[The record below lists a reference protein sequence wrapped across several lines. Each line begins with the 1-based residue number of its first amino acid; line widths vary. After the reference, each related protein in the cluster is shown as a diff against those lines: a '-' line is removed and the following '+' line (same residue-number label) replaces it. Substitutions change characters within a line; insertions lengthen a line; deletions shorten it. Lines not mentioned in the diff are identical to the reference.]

1 MEKLKFSLIA
11 AVATTLF
18 TIACSKSA
26 TDIKSSDSSIFAIF
40 EQPIVEDEVNT
51 KALSYDPSTNA
62 MNLFWQ
68 EKEKIDV
75 FSNTPGEQMIYT
87 ITPDPSDSKK
97 CIFKV
102 TSFGLLNGEYYSFSP
117 TQGAVDDSSEIPLSV
132 LGHVQNGATNTEHL
146 AAYDYN
152 IAVSEIESN
161 AGNFSFTRQ
170 IGWLAPA
177 MTFPEDVV
185 LDHVSFELPSEE
197 FISEATMDVKTGAI
211 TPVSHTNTLVVK
223 FKEPLNV
230 TAGQE
235 VYVFQTIFPFTF
247 TAQMNVIAHCTNGD
261 SFEIATK
268 VDPATRPA
276 NRLLRIRRDMVKIAG
291 PTPEPEGAEFKKV
304 SDVTDITAG
313 DYLLVYKNGTDYNL
327 FSFDKIMANAEEAS
341 KYVLGCTGIEHLA
354 QHHTAIY
361 QKTIGG
367 NYETIAADEFNNDET
382 LIVPADMNGVVISAT
397 GDCFEGATTLTTTDG
412 KYTLGLKKIEVALAA
427 DGSALISTAFNPADV
442 ANILNTLRGHEI
454 GITFEELI
462 KYGAKEAGLTSL
474 QLEKVLKSFD
484 KMCEIAKFEFTEHN
498 VLDLMDID
506 RSTKIMDVF
515 VNHYDD
521 FIELAELYD
530 DHRYGFAKPVGFFAA
545 DNGFTFNVPVPGS
558 EWFERAQASFE
569 AAMAAAAGKSD
580 AEGWAAA
587 KEAFVAYWAQFDSE
601 LHISSYP
608 NVFSNLA
615 SRSVN
620 AIDYSSFKVLASMN
634 WTKFGGIYTQT
645 VNMLNDPLEDV
656 CLYKRVN

>member
-1 MEKLKFSLIA
+1 MKRIA
-11 AVATTLF
+11 LLFLSVATIFAGGCNRSL
-18 TIACSKSA
+18 
-26 TDIKSSDSSIFAIF
+26 TDIETQEKDGIYAIF
-40 EQPIVEDEVNT
+40 QKPELGEDLT
-51 KALSYDPSTNA
+51 KALSYNNGDIT
-62 MNLFWQ
+62 MDFFWK
-68 EKEKIDV
+68 EKDKIDV
-75 FSNTPGEQMIYT
+75 FSSTQGEQMIYT
-87 ITPDPSDSKK
+87 ITPNAEDATK
-97 CIFKV
+97 CIFQV
-102 TSFGLLNGEYYSFSP
+102 TSFGLLDGTYYSFSP
-117 TQGAVDDSSEIPLSV
+117 TQGAVDNSTELPITFMGQTQD
-132 LGHVQNGATNTEHL
+132 GNNNTDHL
-146 AAYDYN
+146 AKYDYN
-152 IAVSEIESN
+152 TASAEITSN
-161 AGNFSFTRQ
+161 AGQFKFTRR
-170 IGWLAPA
+170 IAWIVPVL
-177 MTFPEDVV
+177 TFGEDCVIESIS
-185 LDHVSFELPSEE
+185 LELPSAD
-197 FISEATMDVKTGAI
+197 FVAEATVDVQSATI
-211 TPVSHTNTLVVK
+211 TPVEYTNSMVLK

-230 TAGQE
+230 TAGTPI
-235 VYVFQTIFPFTF
+235 FAFFTILPISTTGAMKIMAQAQNGDIYEGNRTVGATTF
-247 TAQMNVIAHCTNGD
+247 TANKPSRVMRTM
-261 SFEIATK
+261 SK
-268 VDPATRPA
+268 V
-276 NRLLRIRRDMVKIAG
+276 AG
-291 PTPEPEGAEFKKV
+291 PTPEPEGVEFKKV
-304 SDVTDITAG
+304 TIQRDITAG
-313 DYLLVYKNGTDYNL
+313 DYLLVYKNGSNYNL

-397 GDCFEGATTLTTTDG
+397 GDFANGATTLTTTDG
-412 KYTLGLKKIEVALAA
+412 RWTLGLKKIEVDLAA

-645 VNMLNDPLEDV
+645 VNMLNDPLENV
-656 CLYKRVN
+656 CLYKKVN

>member
-1 MEKLKFSLIA
+1 MKNRIATLAFAILAIA
-11 AVATTLF
+11 ATSCTRSIDA
-18 TIACSKSA
+18 
-26 TDIKSSDSSIFAIF
+26 DPEEGIFAIF
-40 EQPIVEDEVNT
+40 EQPDFGTDLT
-51 KALSYDPSTNA
+51 KAVSYNSGANTFSN
-62 MNLFWQ
+62 FWKD
-68 EKEKIDV
+68 KEKIDV
-75 FSNTPGEQMIYT
+75 FATEQGEQLIYS
-87 ITPDPSDSKK
+87 ITPDPTNPSS

-102 TSFGLLNGEYYSFSP
+102 NNFKLLDGTYYSFSP
-117 TQGAVDDSSEIPLSV
+117 TQGAVEDNTNFPV
-132 LGHVQNGATNTEHL
+132 TFLGQVQDGNDNSDHL
-146 AAYDYN
+146 AKYDYN
-152 IAVSEIESN
+152 TASANITSN
-161 AGNFSFTRQ
+161 AGNFSFYRHIT
-170 IGWLAPA
+170 WLVPVL
-177 MTFPEDVV
+177 TFPEDCV
-185 LDHVSFELPSEE
+185 LESISLELTTNDFVAEATANVQAGTVTPSEYTD
-197 FISEATMDVKTGAI
+197 SL
-211 TPVSHTNTLVVK
+211 TLT
-223 FKEPLNV
+223 FKEPLAV
-230 TAGQE
+230 TAGVP
-235 VYVFQTIFPFTF
+235 VYTVVTIFPMT
-247 TAQMNVIAHCTNGD
+247 TTSPMKVVAHCQDGVT
-261 SFEIATK
+261 FEGATT
-268 VDPATRPA
+268 VATGTTVVR
-276 NRLLRIRRDMVKIAG
+276 NKHTRIRRNMVKIAG

-304 SDVTDITAG
+304 NDVTDITDG
-313 DYLLVYKNGTDYNL
+313 DYLLVYKNGTNYNL

-397 GDCFEGATTLTTTDG
+397 GDCVEGATTLTTTDG

-462 KYGAKEAGLTSL
+462 KYGAKEVGLTSL

-484 KMCEIAKFEFTEHN
+484 RMCEIAKFEFTEHN

-506 RSTKIMDVF
+506 RHTKIMDVF
-515 VNHYDD
+515 VQHYDD

-545 DNGFTFNVPVPGS
+545 DNGFTFNVPMP
-558 EWFERAQASFE
+558 ENIWFERAQASFD

-587 KEAFVAYWAQFDSE
+587 KAAFVAYWAQFDSE

-615 SRSVN
+615 NRSVD

-634 WTKFGGIYTQT
+634 WIKFGSMYDKT
-645 VNMLNDPLEDV
+645 VTMLNDPLENV
-656 CLYKRVN
+656 CLYKKVN

>member
-1 MEKLKFSLIA
+1 MRKVRISVIA
-11 AVATTLF
+11 AIASSLF
-18 TIACSKSA
+18 AIACSKSA
-26 TDIKSSDSSIFAIF
+26 TENSVSNNGIHAIF
-40 EQPIVEDEVNT
+40 EQPVVEDDINT
-51 KALSYDPSTNA
+51 KAVSYNLADNKMYLS
-62 MNLFWQ
+62 WQ
-68 EKEKIDV
+68 EKDKIDV

-87 ITPDPSDSKK
+87 ITPDPTDPKK
-97 CIFKV
+97 CNFKV
-102 TSFGLLNGEYYSFSP
+102 TGFELFDGNYYSFSP
-117 TQGAVDDSSEIPLSV
+117 TQGAVDDSSVLPLSI

-146 AAYDYN
+146 TAYDYN
-152 IAVSEIESN
+152 IATGEIKSN
-161 AGNFSFTRQ
+161 AGEFAFTRQ

-177 MTFPEDVV
+177 MKFPEDVV
-185 LDHVSFELPSEE
+185 LEYVTFELPAEE
-197 FISEATMDVKTGAI
+197 FITEATMDIKTGAI
-211 TPVSHTNTLVVK
+211 TPVAHASTLTTK
-223 FKEPLNV
+223 LKEPINV
-230 TAGQE
+230 AAGEE
-235 VYVFQTIFPFTF
+235 VLVFQTIFPFSHSE
-247 TAQMNVIAHCTNGD
+247 MNVVAHCTNGD
-261 SFEIATK
+261 AFEIASK
-268 VDPATRPA
+268 VPAGRRIA
-276 NRLLRIRRDMVKIAG
+276 NSVARIRRNMVKVDG
-291 PTPEPEGAEFKKV
+291 PTPEPEGVEFKKV
-304 SDVTDITAG
+304 NDVTKITDG
-313 DYLLVYKNGTDYNL
+313 DYLLVYKNGSNYNL

-397 GDCFEGATTLTTTDG
+397 GDFANGATTLTTTDG
-412 KYTLGLKKIEVALAA
+412 RWTLGLKKIEVALAA

-645 VNMLNDPLEDV
+645 VNMLNDPLENV
-656 CLYKRVN
+656 CLYKKVN